1 MYSHHGLIC
10 GVVVAAVLRVLELK
24 NVSAGAISIPDSE
37 AVNGA
42 GAGSGAAVG
51 SPDVDVLDGS
61 LER

>member
-1 MYSHHGLIC
+1 MDSHHGLIC

-42 GAGSGAAVG
+42 GAAVG
-51 SPDVDVLDGS
+51 SPDVDALDGS